1 MLQILQGNS
10 FAFGHLSMLILDR
23 LAYIYFWNTVME
35 QSRHSF
41 TCRLLYTCIS
51 SKLFDGE
58 NTLRDLNIAWA
69 KQMEELFYTG
79 IEDWEV
85 PKTSHAA
92 LSFIKLALFLWH
104 HPATAA
110 KAPCKGKWSHLP
122 PDLDCH
128 KRRLAIFKERTS
140 AVYYVRDCIQKNWTS
155 RIYLSSS
162 LGLLLI
168 YRIHQC

>member
-1 MLQILQGNS
+1 
-10 FAFGHLSMLILDR
+10 
-23 LAYIYFWNTVME
+23 ME

-41 TCRLLYTCIS
+41 TSRLLYTCIS

-92 LSFIKLALFLWH
+92 LSFIKLALFL
-104 HPATAA
+104 
-110 KAPCKGKWSHLP
+110 
-122 PDLDCH
+122 
-128 KRRLAIFKERTS
+128 
-140 AVYYVRDCIQKNWTS
+140 
-155 RIYLSSS
+155 
-162 LGLLLI
+162 
-168 YRIHQC
+168 